1 MTGMD
6 DRRDEDAVRKVK
18 EVSGR
23 IKELSDKS
31 TQLLIFLS
39 FALAVAAAVGSYTS
53 LIPAKA
59 AALARAMHWWICAVY
74 PVILGMVPLKEIRW
88 NNPTWYTIV
97 RWFKFALVWAACVC
111 IFFGARQFFHAI

>member
-6 DRRDEDAVRKVK
+6 DRRDEDAARKVK
-18 EVSGR
+18 EVSGH

-74 PVILGMVPLKEIRW
+74 PVMCLHLLRCTSILPRHIADQFGYLILVGILCQILTFMVRP
-88 NNPTWYTIV
+88 PDD
-97 RWFKFALVWAACVC
+97 
-111 IFFGARQFFHAI
+111 